1 MKKLRVY
8 IDTSVFGGW
17 FDPEFSRDSRA
28 FFKRVT
34 SGHLIPLLS
43 ATLLRELEE
52 APKKVRDLFTRIL
65 QADAKTIEVTP
76 AMVDLRDAY
85 VAAQT
90 VTPRY
95 SDDAL
100 HVAQATIA
108 KADVIVSWNFKHL
121 VNPIRIRGF
130 NRVNAVQGYGDI
142 VILTPGDIVRMQE
155 SQS

>member
-28 FFKRVT
+28 FFKKVT
-34 SGHLIPLLS
+34 SGHLTPLLS

-52 APKKVRDLFTRIL
+52 APKKVRDLFARIL
-65 QADAKTIEVTP
+65 RAEAKTIEVSP
-76 AMVDLRDAY
+76 EMVDLRDSY
-85 VAAQT
+85 VAAQV

-108 KADVIVSWNFKHL
+108 QADVIVSWNFKHL
-121 VNPIRIRGF
+121 VNPARIRGF
-130 NRVNAVQGYGDI
+130 NRVNTAGGYGEI
-142 VILTPGDIVRMQE
+142 VILTPGDIVRLQE